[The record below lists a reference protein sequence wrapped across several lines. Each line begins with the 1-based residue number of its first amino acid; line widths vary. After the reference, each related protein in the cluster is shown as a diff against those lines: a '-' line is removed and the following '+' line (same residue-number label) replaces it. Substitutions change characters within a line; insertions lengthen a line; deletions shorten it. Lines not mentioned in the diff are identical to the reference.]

1 MKKLLMSLV
10 LAVASVS
17 SFAAIS
23 TDGLTE
29 AQRKEIEQSV
39 QKLKSEN
46 SGNSANTSANI
57 RKEVSAWAEIGTN
70 VGQAMVAA
78 AKELGVAAT
87 SFAETPLG
95 KITVAIVVFNL
106 IGGSLAK
113 IVIAFTCL
121 VIGIGL
127 FIVARNMAQKRE
139 VLYTFATKPVLFGL
153 FNRTYVESS
162 RPSGQESSYGE
173 AGFIGLAI
181 GCLVFVIALANI

>member
-46 SGNSANTSANI
+46 SGIPTNISANI
-57 RKEVSAWAEIGTN
+57 RKEVSAWAEIGSG

-78 AKELGVAAT
+78 AKELGMAAAT
-87 SFAETPLG
+87 FAETPLG
-95 KITVAIVVFNL
+95 KITVAIVIFN
-106 IGGSLAK
+106 
-113 IVIAFTCL
+113 
-121 VIGIGL
+121 VIGASIAKMVIGVVGL
-127 FIVARNMAQKRE
+127 FIAVCVFWFCWHAHKMHCFNIKYEM
-139 VLYTFATKPVLFGL
+139 KPILFGL
-153 FNRTYVESS
+153 MQKKYVVSREHRSFES
-162 RPSGQESSYGE
+162 
-173 AGFIGLAI
+173 GFLPVG
-181 GCLVFVIALANI
+181 FIALAAGVLCFVVSFANL